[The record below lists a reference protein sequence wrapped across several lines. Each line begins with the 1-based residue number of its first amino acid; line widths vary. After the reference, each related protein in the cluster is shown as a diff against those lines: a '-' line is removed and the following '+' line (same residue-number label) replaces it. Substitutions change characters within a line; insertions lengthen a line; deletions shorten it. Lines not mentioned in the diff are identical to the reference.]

1 MGLVTGAPDGE
12 SLSERSGNGRNPGRA
27 ALAPP
32 ARGLGGLVGAPRLP
46 CRSLSLANAERGG
59 RRTDAAVFVSG
70 SGCGPG
76 IIQVGGCNH

>member
-12 SLSERSGNGRNPGRA
+12 SLSERERAEPRPSGPRS
-27 ALAPP
+27 
-32 ARGLGGLVGAPRLP
+32 ARSGLGGLVGAPRLP
-46 CRSLSLANAERGG
+46 GHSLSLANAERGG

-70 SGCGPG
+70 SGCGPR